1 MSLLIVGSL
10 AYDSI
15 ETPYEKVE
23 DALGGSSSYI
33 SLASSY
39 FTKPIEIVGV
49 VGDDFKSEHL
59 QLFKDKNIGLE
70 GVQIIE
76 GGNTF
81 RWGGKYHHDFNQRDT
96 IYTDL
101 NVFADFNP
109 VIPESCKESE
119 YVMLGNIDPALQLS
133 VLDQVRNSKF
143 VVCDTMNLWID
154 IKKDDLLK
162 VLKRIDVI
170 IVNDSEA
177 KLLTSEPNLIKAA
190 KLIKEMGPK
199 IVIIK
204 KGEHG
209 ALLFAEDKI
218 FSAPALPMEV
228 VFDPTGAG
236 DTFAGGFIGYLHR
249 TKDHSF
255 ENLKRAVVYGST
267 LASFCVEHFS
277 TRGIE
282 NLDTEKIK
290 NRFNQFV
297 ELARFEADEQ
307 F

>member
-33 SLASSY
+33 SFASSY

-59 QLFKDKNIGLE
+59 QIFKDKNIGLE
-70 GVQIIE
+70 GVQIVE
-76 GGNTF
+76 GGKTF

-109 VIPESCKESE
+109 VIPEKCKESE
-119 YVMLGNIDPALQLS
+119 YVMLGNIDPTLQLS
-133 VLDQVRNSKF
+133 VLDQVRDSKF

-154 IKKDDLLK
+154 IKKDELLK

-190 KLIKEMGPK
+190 KVIKEMGPQ

-249 TKDHSF
+249 TKNHSF
-255 ENLKRAVVYGST
+255 ENLKRAVIYGST
-267 LASFCVEHFS
+267 LASYCVEQFS

-282 NLDTEKIK
+282 NLDTEKIRA
-290 NRFNQFV
+290 RFNQFV
-297 ELARFEADEQ
+297 ELARFDADEQ

>member
-33 SLASSY
+33 SFASSY

-59 QLFKDKNIGLE
+59 QIFKDKNIGLE
-70 GVQIIE
+70 GVQIVE
-76 GGNTF
+76 GGKTF

-109 VIPESCKESE
+109 VIPEKCKESE
-119 YVMLGNIDPALQLS
+119 YVMLGNIDPTLQLS
-133 VLDQVRNSKF
+133 VLDQVRDSKF

-170 IVNDSEA
+170 IVNDSDA

-190 KLIKEMGPK
+190 NIIKEMGPP

-249 TKDHSF
+249 TKNHSF
-255 ENLKRAVVYGST
+255 ENLKRAVIYGST
-267 LASFCVEHFS
+267 LASYCVEQFS

-282 NLDTEKIK
+282 NLDTEKIRA
-290 NRFNQFV
+290 RFNQFV
-297 ELARFEADEQ
+297 ELARFDADEQ

>member
-33 SLASSY
+33 SFASSY

-59 QLFKDKNIGLE
+59 QIFKDKNIGLE
-70 GVQIIE
+70 GVQIVE
-76 GGNTF
+76 GGKTF

-109 VIPESCKESE
+109 VIPEKCKESE
-119 YVMLGNIDPALQLS
+119 YVMLGNIDPTLQLS
-133 VLDQVRNSKF
+133 VLDQVRDSKF

-154 IKKDDLLK
+154 IKKDELLK

-177 KLLTSEPNLIKAA
+177 KLLTSEHNLIKAA
-190 KLIKEMGPK
+190 KIIKEMGPQ

-249 TKDHSF
+249 TKNHSF
-255 ENLKRAVVYGST
+255 ENLKRAVIYGST
-267 LASFCVEHFS
+267 LASYCVEQFS

-282 NLDTEKIK
+282 NLDTEKIRA
-290 NRFNQFV
+290 RFNQFV
-297 ELARFEADEQ
+297 ELARFNADEQ

>member
-76 GGNTF
+76 GGKTF

-119 YVMLGNIDPALQLS
+119 YVMLGNIDPTLQLS

-297 ELARFEADEQ
+297 ELARFESDEQ

>member
-76 GGNTF
+76 GGKTF

-119 YVMLGNIDPALQLS
+119 YVMLGNIDPTLQLS

-162 VLKRIDVI
+162 VLKKIDVI

-190 KLIKEMGPK
+190 KLIKELGPK

>member
-33 SLASSY
+33 SFASSY

-59 QLFKDKNIGLE
+59 QIFKDKNIGLE
-70 GVQIIE
+70 GVQIVE
-76 GGNTF
+76 GGKTF

-109 VIPESCKESE
+109 VIPEKCKESE
-119 YVMLGNIDPALQLS
+119 YVMLGNIDPTLQLS
-133 VLDQVRNSKF
+133 VLDQVRDSKF

-154 IKKDDLLK
+154 IKKDELLK

-190 KLIKEMGPK
+190 KVIKEMGPQ

-249 TKDHSF
+249 TKNHSF
-255 ENLKRAVVYGST
+255 ENLKRAVIYGST
-267 LASFCVEHFS
+267 LASYCVEQFS

-282 NLDTEKIK
+282 NLDTEKIRA
-290 NRFNQFV
+290 RFNQFV
-297 ELARFEADEQ
+297 ELARFNADEQ

>member
-76 GGNTF
+76 GGKTF

-109 VIPESCKESE
+109 VIPERCKESD
-119 YVMLGNIDPALQLS
+119 YVMLGNIDPTLQLS

>member
-76 GGNTF
+76 GGKTF

-96 IYTDL
+96 IYTEL

-119 YVMLGNIDPALQLS
+119 YVMLGNIDPTLQLS

-249 TKDHSF
+249 TKNHSF

-297 ELARFEADEQ
+297 ELARFESDEQ

>member
-1 MSLLIVGSL
+1 LSLLIVGSL

-76 GGNTF
+76 GGKTF

-236 DTFAGGFIGYLHR
+236 DTFAGGFIGYIHR
-249 TKDHSF
+249 TKDLSF

-297 ELARFEADEQ
+297 ELARFESDEQ

>member
-76 GGNTF
+76 GGKTF

-199 IVIIK
+199 FVIIK

-297 ELARFEADEQ
+297 ELARFESDEQ

>member
-76 GGNTF
+76 GGKTF

-236 DTFAGGFIGYLHR
+236 DTFAGGFIGYIHR
-249 TKDHSF
+249 TKDLSF

-297 ELARFEADEQ
+297 ELARFESDEQ

>member
-1 MSLLIVGSL
+1 M
-10 AYDSI
+10 
-15 ETPYEKVE
+15 
-23 DALGGSSSYI
+23 
-33 SLASSY
+33 
-39 FTKPIEIVGV
+39 
-49 VGDDFKSEHL
+49 
-59 QLFKDKNIGLE
+59 
-70 GVQIIE
+70 
-76 GGNTF
+76 
-81 RWGGKYHHDFNQRDT
+81 
-96 IYTDL
+96 
-101 NVFADFNP
+101 
-109 VIPESCKESE
+109 
-119 YVMLGNIDPALQLS
+119 
-133 VLDQVRNSKF
+133 
-143 VVCDTMNLWID
+143 
-154 IKKDDLLK
+154 
-162 VLKRIDVI
+162 
-170 IVNDSEA
+170 
-177 KLLTSEPNLIKAA
+177 IKAA

-249 TKDHSF
+249 TKNHSF

-282 NLDTEKIK
+282 NLDNEKIK

-297 ELARFEADEQ
+297 ELARFESDEQ

>member
-33 SLASSY
+33 SFASSY

-59 QLFKDKNIGLE
+59 QIFKDKNIGLE
-70 GVQIIE
+70 GVQIVE
-76 GGNTF
+76 GGKTF

-109 VIPESCKESE
+109 VIPEKCKESE
-119 YVMLGNIDPALQLS
+119 YVMLGNIDPTLQLS
-133 VLDQVRNSKF
+133 VLDQVRDSKF

-190 KLIKEMGPK
+190 KVIKEMGPQ

-249 TKDHSF
+249 TKNHSF
-255 ENLKRAVVYGST
+255 ENLKRAVIYGST
-267 LASFCVEHFS
+267 LASYCVEQFS

-282 NLDTEKIK
+282 NLDTEKIRA
-290 NRFNQFV
+290 RFNQFV
-297 ELARFEADEQ
+297 ELARFDADEQ

>member
-33 SLASSY
+33 SFASSY

-59 QLFKDKNIGLE
+59 QIFKDKNIGLE
-70 GVQIIE
+70 GVQIVE
-76 GGNTF
+76 GGKTF

-109 VIPESCKESE
+109 VIPEKCKESE
-119 YVMLGNIDPALQLS
+119 YVMLGNIDPTLQLS
-133 VLDQVRNSKF
+133 VLDQVRDSKF

-190 KLIKEMGPK
+190 KVIKEMGPQ

-249 TKDHSF
+249 TKNHSF
-255 ENLKRAVVYGST
+255 ENLKRAVIYGST
-267 LASFCVEHFS
+267 LASYCVEQFS

-282 NLDTEKIK
+282 NLDTEKIRA
-290 NRFNQFV
+290 RFNQFV
-297 ELARFEADEQ
+297 ELARFNADEQ

>member
-76 GGNTF
+76 GGKTF

-109 VIPESCKESE
+109 VIPESYKESE
-119 YVMLGNIDPALQLS
+119 YVMLGNIDPTLQLS

-249 TKDHSF
+249 TKNHSF

>member
-33 SLASSY
+33 SFAASY

-59 QLFKDKNIGLE
+59 QIFKDKNIGLE
-70 GVQIIE
+70 GVQIVE
-76 GGNTF
+76 GGKTF

-119 YVMLGNIDPALQLS
+119 YVMLGNIDPSLQLS
-133 VLDQVRNSKF
+133 VLDQVRESKF

-190 KLIKEMGPK
+190 KVIKEMGPQ

-249 TKDHSF
+249 TKNHSF
-255 ENLKRAVVYGST
+255 ENLKRAVIYGST
-267 LASFCVEHFS
+267 LASYCVEQFS

-282 NLDTEKIK
+282 NLDTEKIRA
-290 NRFNQFV
+290 RFNQFV
-297 ELARFEADEQ
+297 ELARFDADEQ

>member
-76 GGNTF
+76 GGKTF

-177 KLLTSEPNLIKAA
+177 KLLTSEPNVIKAA
-190 KLIKEMGPK
+190 KLIKGMGPK

-297 ELARFEADEQ
+297 ELARFESDEQ

>member
-33 SLASSY
+33 SFASSY

-59 QLFKDKNIGLE
+59 QIFKDKNIGLE
-70 GVQIIE
+70 GVQIVE
-76 GGNTF
+76 GGKTF

-109 VIPESCKESE
+109 VIPEKCKESE
-119 YVMLGNIDPALQLS
+119 YVMLGNIDPTLQLS
-133 VLDQVRNSKF
+133 VLDQVRESKF

-190 KLIKEMGPK
+190 KIIKEMGPQ

-249 TKDHSF
+249 TKNHSF
-255 ENLKRAVVYGST
+255 ENLKRAVIYGST
-267 LASFCVEHFS
+267 LASYCVEQFS

-282 NLDTEKIK
+282 NLDTEKIRA
-290 NRFNQFV
+290 RFNQFV
-297 ELARFEADEQ
+297 ELARFDADEQ

>member
-76 GGNTF
+76 GGKTF

-277 TRGIE
+277 TKGIE

-297 ELARFEADEQ
+297 ELARFEDDEQ

>member
-59 QLFKDKNIGLE
+59 QLFRDKNIGLE
-70 GVQIIE
+70 GVQIIN
-76 GGNTF
+76 GGKTF

-101 NVFADFNP
+101 NVFADFKP
-109 VIPESCKESE
+109 IIPEKCKDSE
-119 YVMLGNIDPALQLS
+119 YVMLGNIDPSLQLS
-133 VLDQVRNSKF
+133 VLDQVRETKF

-154 IKKDDLLK
+154 IKKNELLE
-162 VLKRIDVI
+162 VMKRIDVI

-177 KLLTSEPNLIKAA
+177 KLLTSEPNIIKSA
-190 KLIKEMGPK
+190 KLIKELGPQ

-209 ALLFAEDKI
+209 ALLFFEDKI
-218 FSAPALPMEV
+218 FSVPALPMEV

-249 TKDHSF
+249 TKVHSF
-255 ENLKRAVVYGST
+255 ENLKRAVVYGSS
-267 LASFCVEHFS
+267 LASFCVEQFS

-282 NLDTEKIK
+282 NLSSEKIQE
-290 NRFNQFV
+290 RFNQFV
-297 ELARFEADEQ
+297 ELARFEADGE

>member
-39 FTKPIEIVGV
+39 FTEPIEIVGV

-59 QLFKDKNIGLE
+59 QMFKDRNIGLE

-76 GGNTF
+76 GGKTF

-101 NVFADFNP
+101 NVFADFDP

-119 YVMLGNIDPALQLS
+119 YVMLGNIDPTLQLS
-133 VLDQVRNSKF
+133 VLDQVRETKF

-154 IKKDDLLK
+154 IKKEDLLK

-177 KLLTSEPNLIKAA
+177 RLLTSEPNVIKAA
-190 KLIKEMGPK
+190 KIIKEMGPQ

-209 ALLFAEDKI
+209 ALLFYDGKV

-249 TKDHSF
+249 TKDLSF
-255 ENLKRAVVYGST
+255 DSLKRAVVYGST

-282 NLDTEKIK
+282 NLDSEKIK
-290 NRFNQFV
+290 KRFNEFV